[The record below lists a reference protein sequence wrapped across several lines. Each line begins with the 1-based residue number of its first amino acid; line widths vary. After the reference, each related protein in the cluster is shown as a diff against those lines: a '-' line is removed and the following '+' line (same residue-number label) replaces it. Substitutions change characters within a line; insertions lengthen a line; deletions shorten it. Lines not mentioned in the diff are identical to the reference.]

1 MNTFLSKIEDHSILI
16 CPSSKKKS
24 ITKEISKINP
34 LLHLKL
40 IDKKELI
47 DHIYFTYDINALVY
61 LSDNFSY
68 KYELGQEILD
78 NIIGINLENIK
89 GNSKLEKIE
98 QIYKQLK
105 ENSLLK
111 YHPYFSYLF
120 LNKKVYVYK
129 YSKLDEE
136 INQAIIKLG
145 ITPIYLD
152 DLYNKEYQHY
162 VTKYNTLEDEVI
174 DLFVKI
180 GELIKKGVS
189 LKHIYLYNYPSE
201 YQWLIE
207 KYAHFHHLIIES
219 KANNCLYDSPIYKTY
234 LTLLSEY
241 DFEKA
246 YQILNEKYNYDKYG
260 ATNKLVDVLTSVLTI
275 NKTKQERLILLNFLA
290 KRMNLRKPTYEQ
302 EIRICDSSSIITD
315 DDYVFMIGFSL
326 GDYPKIYKD
335 TDFYL
340 DQEKEI
346 LGLNTSK
353 KCTKIDEEA
362 LINFI
367 KHTKNLSI
375 SYKERHMKN
384 IYYPSLLIGML
395 QMPIKGSEKSFMR
408 YSLKSSKMEVVKAK
422 DLLFNYN
429 IDTDISKSYSNEEL
443 EYRVFDH
450 QFKGLINYRNNDF
463 LKLSYT
469 SINQYNKCPFFYFVS
484 RVLKIGEFE
493 ETFAI
498 KLGNLYHHILED
510 SVYKDIL
517 LTDYQE
523 EFDKLFITSKE
534 RFFANTLLPQV
545 LDVIRINRAFQEETK
560 YNSVE
565 AEKELSVKIDD
576 NTILYGKIDKV
587 MIDEE
592 KKCLAIVDYKT
603 NEFTFK
609 KEKTKCG
616 IDMQLPV
623 YAYLLKENYQDF
635 QNTGMYI
642 QNVCLDKNE
651 IKKENKYRLSG
662 LTIRN
667 LETMKRFE
675 PSLGNRYDE
684 FGKQIK
690 KSQYI
695 SRCSLIGDG
704 KELSKA
710 GFVEKDLIEEL
721 ENIAKEQIILANKK
735 IRKGE
740 FLISP
745 VKFIDERNSPCS
757 YCKFNDICFVK
768 NEDIHLINL
777 KEKIDDE
784 V

>member
-1 MNTFLSKIEDHSILI
+1 MDTILSKIEDHSIMI

-24 ITKEISKINP
+24 ITKEMSKVSP

-47 DHIYFTYDINALVY
+47 DCTYFTYDINALVY
-61 LSDNFSY
+61 LSDNFGY

-78 NIIGINLENIK
+78 NITGIKLENLK
-89 GNSKLEKIE
+89 GNSKLEKMGK
-98 QIYKQLK
+98 IYKLLK
-105 ENSLLK
+105 ENNLLE

-120 LNKKVYVYK
+120 QNKKVYVYK
-129 YSKLDEE
+129 YSRLDKE
-136 INQAIIKLG
+136 INQALINLG

-152 DLYNKEYQHY
+152 NVYNKEYQHY

-189 LKHIYLYNYPSE
+189 LNHIYLYSYPSE

-207 KYAHFHHLIIES
+207 KYAHFYHFIIES
-219 KANNCLYDSPIYKTY
+219 NTNDYLYDSPIYKTY
-234 LTLLSEY
+234 LSLLSEY
-241 DFEKA
+241 DFEEA
-246 YQILNEKYNYDKYG
+246 YQILKEKSKHDKYD
-260 ATNKLVDVLTSVLTI
+260 ATNKLVDILTSVLTI
-275 NKTKQERLILLNFLA
+275 NKTKQEKITLLNFLA
-290 KRMNLRKPTYEQ
+290 KRKPLRKTTYEQ

-315 DDYVFMIGFSL
+315 EDYVFVIGFSL

-340 DQEKEI
+340 DQEKEM

-353 KCTKIDEEA
+353 NCTKIDEEA
-362 LINFI
+362 LINFM
-367 KHTKNLSI
+367 KYTKNLSI

-384 IYYPSLLIGML
+384 VYYPSLLINML
-395 QMPIKGSEKSFMR
+395 QMPIKGSEKKFTR
-408 YSLKSSKMEVVKAK
+408 YSSKASKMEAVKAK
-422 DLLFNYN
+422 DLLYNYN
-429 IDTDISKSYSNEEL
+429 IDTDISESYSNEEL

-450 QFKGLINYRNNDF
+450 HFNGLCNYYNNDF

-469 SINQYNKCPFFYFVS
+469 SINQYNKCPFFYFIS

-493 ETFAI
+493 ETFSI

-510 SVYKDIL
+510 SVDKDIL

-523 EFDKLFITSKE
+523 EFDKLFTTPKE
-534 RFFANTLLPQV
+534 RFFASTLLPQV

-560 YNSVE
+560 YNRVE

-576 NTILYGKIDKV
+576 NTTLYGKIDKV
-587 MIDEE
+587 MMDEE

-651 IKKENKYRLSG
+651 LKKDNKYKLAG
-662 LTIRN
+662 LTVRS
-667 LETMKRFE
+667 LETVKRFE
-675 PSLGNRYDE
+675 PSIGNRYDE
-684 FGKQIK
+684 NGKLIK

-695 SRCSLIGDG
+695 GQCSLIGDG
-704 KELSKA
+704 KELSKV
-710 GFVEKDLIEEL
+710 GFVEKELIAEL
-721 ENIAKEQIILANKK
+721 ENIAKEQIIHANEN

-740 FLISP
+740 FPISP
-745 VKFIDERNSPCS
+745 VKFIGERNYACS

-768 NEDIHLINL
+768 SEDIHLINL
-777 KEKIDDE
+777 KEKSDDE